1 MRVVTRAELLDK
13 VATVQVIDAYG
24 RDLAQKY
31 AVEKLASAAGVFMAH
46 ARSPEGL
53 NKLAQSMVYAGELT
67 PDEYEMLKEAG
78 FVGKLLKQ
86 VGRAAKSRV
95 TGTTSAIG
103 RGVSGIAAG
112 MGRGVSGAKT
122 RVGRVFKKPVRG
134 QSRDWS
140 SAGSVKPKQ
149 QASASFNRASSRR
162 PVQKAAPG
170 GGTPQKST
178 GSVTPAAKAAPRQ
191 AQPQKGGMG
200 WGRPAAV
207 AGAAGIGYGLYKGV
221 PWAVRQL
228 EASSTSPMAYG
239 AGWSPVPYG
248 YGQSPYGAGVQT
260 MGYGA

>member
-1 MRVVTRAELLDK
+1 MRVIARAELLDK
-13 VATVQVIDAYG
+13 LATVQVIDAYG
-24 RDLAQKY
+24 RELAQKQ

-46 ARSPEGL
+46 ARSREGMD
-53 NKLAQSMVYAGELT
+53 KLAQSMVYAGELT

-78 FVGKLLKQ
+78 FVGKILKR
-86 VGRAAKSRV
+86 VGRAAKSRA
-95 TGTTSAIG
+95 TGAASAI
-103 RGVSGIAAG
+103 
-112 MGRGVSGAKT
+112 GRGVSGAKT
-122 RVGRVFKKPVRG
+122 RVGKVFKKPVRG

-149 QASASFNRASSRR
+149 PTGASFNRASSRR

-170 GGTPQKST
+170 GGTPQKSP
-178 GSVTPAAKAAPRQ
+178 GAVTPAAKAAPQQAPQQ

-228 EASSTSPMAYG
+228 EQSSTSPMAYG
-239 AGWSPVPYG
+239 GGWSPIPYG